1 MDCNTYIEKYLSAHV
16 DGELTPAELREVEE
30 HLAGCV
36 NCRARFAEE
45 RAVKALLR
53 ERAAMRR
60 TPPIVRGSILA
71 ALDAAD
77 AADATGSAHDGR
89 DRSAASDRAGRFSIR
104 RARLWAPVAI
114 AVVAV
119 FAFVILHGGSGPAP
133 AHAVPPFDVAIDHY
147 DHFDNHFEPNI
158 NSTSPAELSDAY
170 MDHQLPGFLWNFQH
184 SGYKL
189 RGGRIDRLADG
200 TSVAYTFYQGGN
212 GSILCTFMKSHGF
225 QPPEGEVQEMDGHR
239 CYRYKGYSVCLSY
252 PPGGFI
258 CILVSR
264 RPMKEFMQ
272 DIADSEP

>member
-1 MDCNTYIEKYLSAHV
+1 VDCNTYIEKYLSAHV

-45 RAVKALLR
+45 RAVKALIR

-60 TPPIVRGSILA
+60 PPPSVRGSILA

-77 AADATGSAHDGR
+77 AADATSAAGGAH
-89 DRSAASDRAGRFSIR
+89 DRSAAADRARRFSIR

-114 AVVAV
+114 AAVAV

-133 AHAVPPFDVAIDHY
+133 AHAIPPFDVAIDHY
-147 DHFDNHFEPNI
+147 DHFEHHFEPNV
-158 NSTSPAELSDAY
+158 NSASPAELSDAY

-200 TSVAYTFYQGGN
+200 TSVAYTFYQGDN
-212 GSILCTFMKSHGF
+212 GSVLCTFMKSHGF
-225 QPPEGEVQEMDGHR
+225 QPPDGEVHEMDGHR